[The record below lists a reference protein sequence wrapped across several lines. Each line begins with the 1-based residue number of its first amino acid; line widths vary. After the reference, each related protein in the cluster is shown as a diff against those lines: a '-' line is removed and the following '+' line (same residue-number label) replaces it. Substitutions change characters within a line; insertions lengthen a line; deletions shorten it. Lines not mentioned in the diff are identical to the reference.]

1 MVAGAVWSKLYNS
14 AHFAHLAVPFRA
26 AMLKLT
32 SAAAR
37 RDLADI
43 IRTVRT
49 TKQRAVITRYG
60 QPLVAIVPME
70 DLARLDPRANGSS
83 KPRPRKPGARR
94 LGPGE

>member
-1 MVAGAVWSKLYNS
+1 
-14 AHFAHLAVPFRA
+14 
-26 AMLKLT
+26 MLKLT

-37 RDLADI
+37 RDLADV

-70 DLARLDPRANGSS
+70 DLARLDPRADGGGKARS
-83 KPRPRKPGARR
+83 KRPVARSGR
-94 LGPGE
+94 S

>member
-1 MVAGAVWSKLYNS
+1 
-14 AHFAHLAVPFRA
+14 
-26 AMLKLT
+26 MLKVT

-70 DLARLDPRANGSS
+70 DLARLDPRASGGS
-83 KPRPRKPGARR
+83 KPGPRRTVSRR
-94 LGPGE
+94 